1 MADVRGTD
9 LSPPGSVG
17 TTTVTRTALQN
28 RFEFKLPV
36 SVFKFMLSGSKLTTE
51 ELELERKKSQRT
63 SLGCGYFEDL

>member
-1 MADVRGTD
+1 MCVG
-9 LSPPGSVG
+9 LIYPPPAGSVG
-17 TTTVTRTALQN
+17 TTTRTALQN